1 MPIRPSQ
8 AENDIYLGTNSA
20 SANRFDSLSMTYA
33 KNARQLP
40 LSLDLSVD
48 GLVDGFLDL
57 SGCQVLASLGSL
69 DHLVSGRFWSRR
81 CGEEVEGFQTQI
93 RHRDGF
99 VGGELMRLHIP
110 KRGAIA
116 PSELALQ
123 PRQPVAM
130 ATPCL
135 RVGQPPADLDHVA
148 HHPLA

>member
-1 MPIRPSQ
+1 MRSVTQ
-8 AENDIYLGTNSA
+8 NVRNTLFGDAGAAHGL
-20 SANRFDSLSMTYA
+20 
-33 KNARQLP
+33 Q

-69 DHLVSGRFWSRR
+69 DHLVSGRIWSRR
-81 CGEEVEGFQTQI
+81 RGEEVEGFQTQI

-130 ATPCL
+130 AT
-135 RVGQPPADLDHVA
+135 
-148 HHPLA
+148 